1 MDSPRLSRRT
11 VLRGA
16 ALGLG
21 AAALGPLATHTA
33 AAQAAPPGGRTAI
46 VIGSGFAGAVS
57 ALRLGLAGIET
68 TVVER
73 GRRWPIDP
81 AGNTFATLDAPDGRS
96 AWFSDRPYIN
106 PLTQFQPIQ
115 RYAGVVDQVN
125 GNGINAV
132 YGAGVGGGSL
142 VFGAYTPQPRRQDFE
157 QIFPRQIDYG
167 ELDRVYYPRARA
179 MLGTSPLPADLLANP
194 KYVGARS
201 WLADVAD
208 FGGTP
213 TFHDFCVDWDLV
225 RAELAGTRRPSVT
238 VGEGPYGINSGAKNS
253 VDHNYLPR
261 AEATGNV
268 TVLPLH
274 EVIEMREVE
283 GGTKFEVTAR
293 HIDEYGTVLET
304 KRLVADY
311 LFVAAGSFHTSALMV
326 TAKAKGWLPRL
337 NEHAGKGFGNNG
349 DFLISR
355 TLTHR
360 EYGSKQAGPGVAL
373 LYDDEFPDGPIS
385 MSWQAAPFPDI
396 AGGNTS
402 TNLIQ
407 AITRDRGS
415 IDYNVATGQA
425 ELNYPF
431 GEGSDLDTR
440 ARRFAGTFHDRADVA
455 HGFPAN
461 GIPVYTRLAG
471 FGSASTYHGLGGMVM
486 GKACDYEGRVEG
498 YENLYV
504 VDGALIPGSVGL
516 VNPSLTITAIAERCL
531 DHFLAGVG
539 GG

>member
-1 MDSPRLSRRT
+1 MDSPRLSRRA

-21 AAALGPLATHTA
+21 AAAFGPLATHTA

-46 VIGSGFAGAVS
+46 VVGSGFGGAVA
-57 ALRLGLAGIET
+57 ALRLGMAGIET
-68 TVVER
+68 TVLER

-81 AGNTFATLDAPDGRS
+81 AGNTFATLDAPDGRAS
-96 AWFSDRPYIN
+96 WLHDRPYIN
-106 PLTQFQPIQ
+106 PLTQLQPIQ
-115 RYAGVVDQVN
+115 RYVGVIDEVR
-125 GNGINAV
+125 GNGINSV

-142 VFGAYTPQPRRQDFE
+142 VFGTYTPQPRRRDFE
-157 QIFPRQIDYG
+157 QVFPRQIDYG

-179 MLGTSPLPADLLANP
+179 ALGTSPLPADLLAHP
-194 KYVGARS
+194 AYKGARA

-208 FGGTP
+208 YGGQP

-274 EVIEMREVE
+274 EVVEIRETQ
-283 GGTKFEVTAR
+283 GRSGFEVTVKR
-293 HIDEYGTVLET
+293 IDEYGAVLEHT
-304 KRLVADY
+304 HLVADY
-311 LFVAAGSFHTSALMV
+311 LFMAAGSFYTSSLLV
-326 TAKAKGWLPRL
+326 TAKARGALPRL
-337 NEHAGKGFGNNG
+337 NEHVGKGFGNNG

-360 EYGSKQAGPGVAL
+360 EYGAKQAGPGVAA
-373 LYDDEFPDGPIS
+373 LYDDETPDGTVA
-385 MSWQAAPFPDI
+385 MSWQAAPFPEI

-407 AITRDRGS
+407 LITSERGS
-415 IDYNVATGQA
+415 IDYNPALGRA
-425 ELNYPF
+425 ELNYPH
-431 GEGSDLDTR
+431 GEADSDVDAR
-440 ARRFAGTFHDRADVA
+440 GRRFAGRFHERADVA
-455 HGFPAN
+455 HGYPAN
-461 GIPVYTRLAG
+461 GIPIYPRLAG
-471 FGSASTYHGLGGMVM
+471 FGSAATFHGLGGMVM
-486 GKACDYEGRVEG
+486 GLACSYEGRVAG
-498 YENLYV
+498 YDNMYV
-504 VDGALIPGSVGL
+504 VDGSLIPGSTAL
-516 VNPSLTITAIAERCL
+516 VNPSLTITAVAERCM
-531 DHFLAGVG
+531 DHFLAANG
-539 GG
+539 